1 MNCHSNFFQ
10 MRLDHRNVMQIFKV
24 FVTNLDSLG
33 VRIEAVKIGIS
44 TKKTM
49 HGFRDFNGNAL
60 VHGDDPFEDRIYTIR
75 LDTSPAA
82 ALAAQ
87 GMIL

>member
-1 MNCHSNFFQ
+1 
-10 MRLDHRNVMQIFKV
+10 MQIFKV

-33 VRIEAVKIGIS
+33 VRIEAVKIGVS

-60 VHGDDPFEDRIYTIR
+60 VHGDDPFEDRIIPSG
-75 LDTSPAA
+75 L
-82 ALAAQ
+82 
-87 GMIL
+87 ILRQQPPLPLKA